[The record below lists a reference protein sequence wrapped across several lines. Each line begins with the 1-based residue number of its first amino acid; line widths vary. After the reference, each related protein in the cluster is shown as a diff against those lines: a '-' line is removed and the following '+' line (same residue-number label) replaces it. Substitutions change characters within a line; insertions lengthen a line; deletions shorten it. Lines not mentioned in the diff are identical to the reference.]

1 MGLGRGIRKPEQ
13 PLAAMRV
20 LGSLRLGEPRRS
32 RNEACRSCRRRP
44 GVVRP
49 GTSRSSIPK
58 HMTLHRG
65 DLVRVPFIPR
75 TPQGLALE
83 SSTVLQVADP
93 GPASAHGCS
102 RNSPGTVGD
111 IPVHTEGQ
119 PQLVRWTGNHCV
131 SSPSDADARAAPA
144 MTLKASAPL
153 TRPRHALD
161 PRSPRPRVALA
172 AAEPVSDY

>member
-13 PLAAMRV
+13 LLAAMRV

-83 SSTVLQVADP
+83 SSTVLQVADT
-93 GPASAHGCS
+93 
-102 RNSPGTVGD
+102 RNSPGAVGD

-119 PQLVRWTGNHCV
+119 PQLVRWAGNHCV